1 MAYKKLKPHL
11 IAEVR
16 REAEMREIWKNEYC
30 KKPIET
36 FDGVLVR
43 FYEDMF
49 DHCFFESANRIAKDK
64 SILSLNRLEKML
76 WIKSVLQDKDAV
88 LKKGWDNVEK
98 IYFKDRRV
106 AIVKDNYVVIIRF
119 TGVLKAKLITA
130 FEKNDIENILES
142 PDFERSEEFF
152 GNVKP

>member
-49 DHCFFESANRIAKDK
+49 DHCFFESANRKAKDK

-119 TGVLKAKLITA
+119 TGVLKAKLTTA

-152 GNVKP
+152 GNVKT

>member
-49 DHCFFESANRIAKDK
+49 DHCFFESANRKAKDK

-152 GNVKP
+152 GNVKT